1 MEACG
6 DQTSHIC
13 NCAFNRRISLSFWAS
28 GACFGGMLN
37 TCACS
42 LMCCR
47 FVTFRKRGSDPQLA
61 VDTTQRN
68 PIGAIRVQPL
78 RIAVGLPRGYM
89 MSAPFRFETQES
101 LAQELRNV
109 TPSSPTFDRD
119 LAVRDLAVK
128 IGSRIAVRR
137 SLCGLSK
144 LQLGERLGIDAAEVS
159 AYEQGEKR
167 MSCRLLL
174 ETAKQLKAAPCFF
187 FQ

>member
-13 NCAFNRRISLSFWAS
+13 NCAFSRRISLSFWAS

-109 TPSSPTFDRD
+109 TPSSRTFD
-119 LAVRDLAVK
+119 RDLAVK
-128 IGSRIAVRR
+128 IGSRVWPHVQQFG
-137 SLCGLSK
+137 GLKQK
-144 LQLGERLGIDAAEVS
+144 LRIDALCA
-159 AYEQGEKR
+159 
-167 MSCRLLL
+167 
-174 ETAKQLKAAPCFF
+174 CFIGSELVAIDI
-187 FQ
+187 Q